1 MVKKYLAF
9 ALLGFALSGCAGTF
23 GTSNGELRGL
33 SNRNSQKELPPSG
46 MVLIPT
52 GAFVMG
58 LNGQDLFDLNNA
70 PQRRV
75 SIDAFWMDQTEIT
88 NDQYRQFVNEVRELK
103 LRESLLNDPEF
114 PEFKRNATEIKKS
127 KGYVLAFA
135 SEELATQINWDTPLK
150 GEKVAQKMRKEFM
163 LPNPVDPSTC
173 VLNPK
178 KLTYK
183 FQSIEL
189 KDYVDG
195 ARAKDIEIEVYPD
208 TLVWVRDF
216 KFAYNDPFALLYFSH
231 PSYDNYPVVGVTFNQ
246 AQAFCDWR
254 TKKLRKAYL
263 ENGHQ
268 DIHRFRLP
276 TESEWEYAARGG
288 LNQATYPWG
297 GPYTYDKN
305 GCYMANFYP
314 QRNQYAIDGGLRT
327 LPVGSYA
334 PNGYGLYDMAGNV
347 SEWTSDSYEINPGIL
362 NTSMNPNIRENM
374 YKVPRKVIR
383 GGSWKDIAYFLQ
395 CGARSYENMDTAKSY
410 IGFRCVRNYIG
421 K

>member
-9 ALLGFALSGCAGTF
+9 ALLGFALSGCVGGF
-23 GTSNGELRGL
+23 GSSNGELRGL

-88 NDQYRQFVNEVRELK
+88 NNQYRQFVNEVRELK
-103 LRESLLNDPEF
+103 LREALLNDPEF
-114 PEFKRNATEIKKS
+114 PEYKRNATKNKKGKNS
-127 KGYVLAFA
+127 ALAIA
-135 SEELATQINWDTPLK
+135 SEELANQINWDAPLK
-150 GEKVAQKMRKEFM
+150 GDKVAQKMHKDFM
-163 LPNPVDPSTC
+163 LPNPIDPSTW
-173 VLNPK
+173 VVNSK

-195 ARAKDIEIEVYPD
+195 VRAKDIEIEVYPD
-208 TLVWVRDF
+208 TLVWVRDY

-254 TKKLRKAYL
+254 TKKLRKAHL
-263 ENGHQ
+263 ETGRQ

-314 QRNQYAIDGGLRT
+314 QRNQYSIDGGLRT

-334 PNGYGLYDMAGNV
+334 PNGYGLYDMGGNV
-347 SEWTSDSYEINPGIL
+347 AEWTSDSYEINPSIL
-362 NTSMNPNIRENM
+362 NTSMNPNIRENL
-374 YKVPRKVIR
+374 YRVPRKVIR

-395 CGARSYENMDTAKSY
+395 CGARTYENMDTAKSY